1 MPQLHYF
8 NPGHE
13 TAIWQGVKNYTPPAN
28 VGQMTRELAFLP
40 VWYADANDFVFVEEE
55 TDSAFFTSDPIKK
68 LQPFAAILSRQAL
81 KQRALPECA
90 LEAAPWGLSPH
101 SIHLFEKLR
110 ADFSLTLS
118 VPHWKDVYKQLT
130 SRQTACNC
138 LQVLKEKLPHVP
150 LPSTSCFCH
159 DIAAVERFM
168 NAHPAPF
175 VVKTPFSSSGRGLLW
190 LQGKLTDKEKEWIKG
205 ALKKQGTV
213 SVEPALDKR
222 LDFAMEFHSDGKGE
236 VTYEG
241 LSIFQAEKRGAY
253 SGNLL
258 GVVDQWESYLQK
270 LVGNTYRQ
278 IKDTLRETLSRL
290 YGYDYTGYLGVDM
303 LLYFQ
308 DSQLHIHPCVE
319 INMRYTMGIV
329 ALHLSRNY
337 VAPGSHGAMYITFDA
352 RPGEAYRQ
360 HLQMQA
366 AYPLVIE
373 GHRAKKGYLSLCPV
387 TADTKY
393 RAYLLLDDNPY
404 QIDH

>member
-13 TAIWQGVKNYTPPAN
+13 TAVWQGVKNYTPPAN
-28 VGQMTRELAFLP
+28 VGRMTRELAFLP
-40 VWYADANDFVFVEEE
+40 VWYADADDFVFVEEE

-81 KQRALPECA
+81 KQRQLPECA

-101 SIHLFEKLR
+101 SIYLFEKLR

-118 VPHWKDVYKQLT
+118 IPHWKEAYKQLT

-150 LPSTSCFCH
+150 LPSTPCFCH
-159 DIAAVERFM
+159 DIA
-168 NAHPAPF
+168 
-175 VVKTPFSSSGRGLLW
+175 
-190 LQGKLTDKEKEWIKG
+190 GKLTDKEKEWIKG
-205 ALKKQGTV
+205 ALKKQGSV
-213 SVEPALDKR
+213 SIEPALDKR

-258 GVVDQWESYLQK
+258 SVADQWESYLQK
-270 LVGNTYRQ
+270 LFGNTFRQ
-278 IKDTLRETLSRL
+278 IKDTLRETLSQL
-290 YGYDYTGYLGVDM
+290 YGHDYAGYLGVDM
-303 LLYFQ
+303 LVYFQ

-337 VAPGSHGAMYITFDA
+337 VSPGSHGAMYITFDA

-366 AYPLVIE
+366 DYPLVIE